1 MPVRRAGATRIL
13 VAGSGAIGSAIAFD
27 LARDGLH
34 DVTLADV
41 DESRLQRAAA
51 LSGVRTCRADLSD
64 AATLGRL
71 AAEHDLVVGAL
82 PSVLGYQALRAVI
95 EADRPIVD
103 ISFMSEDPL
112 TLDALARDHGV
123 AAVVDCGVAPGLS
136 HMIVGFA
143 ASRMSAVERVAIY
156 VGGFPAARGSL
167 FDYKAPFSP
176 FDVIE
181 ECVRPARIVED
192 GRVEVRPA
200 LEQSELLEIDGF
212 GEVEAFLTD
221 GLRTLTRTIPSRF
234 MVEKTLRYPGHRAAM
249 AALRDAGLFSAATV
263 DAGGCTV
270 RPIDVTA
277 ALLFPRWQYEDGEPD
292 VTILRVVVEG
302 TELVSSGRREPAAS
316 VRCTANL
323 LDRYDAAT
331 GLRSMSRTTAFPA
344 TSVVRLIER
353 DGFAPGVHPPEV
365 VGRLGLLDDVLKDLA
380 ARGVHCDVRF
390 D

>member
-1 MPVRRAGATRIL
+1 MDGTRVLIAGC
-13 VAGSGAIGSAIAFD
+13 GAIGSAIAFD
-27 LARDGLH
+27 LARDGTH
-34 DVTLADV
+34 DVTIADI
-41 DESRLQRAAA
+41 DADRLQRASAQTGA
-51 LSGVRTCRADLSD
+51 RTVLADLSQGG
-64 AATLGRL
+64 TLSRL
-71 AAEHDLVVGAL
+71 ASDHDLVVGAL
-82 PSVLGYQALRAVI
+82 PSVLGCQSLS
-95 EADRPIVD
+95 EAIAARRPMVD
-103 ISFMSEDPL
+103 VSFMAEDPL
-112 TLDALARDHGV
+112 ALDARARDHGV
-123 AAVVDCGVAPGLS
+123 TAVVDCGVAPGLS

-143 ASRMSAVERVAIY
+143 ATRMSSVERVAIY
-156 VGGFPAARGSL
+156 VGGLPAARGSL

-192 GRVEVRPA
+192 GRVAVREA
-200 LEQSELLEIDGF
+200 LEEPELLHIDGF

-249 AALRDAGLFSAATV
+249 AALRDAGLFSTAAV
-263 DAGGCTV
+263 EAGGRTI

-292 VTILRVVVEG
+292 LTILRVVVEG
-302 TELVSSGRREPAAS
+302 RREGRD

-344 TSVVRLIER
+344 ASVVRLIER
-353 DGFAPGVHPPEV
+353 HVFAPGVHPPEA
-365 VGRLGLLDDVLKDLA
+365 VGRLGLLDDVLNDLA
-380 ARGVHCDVRF
+380 ARGVRCDVRI

>member
-1 MPVRRAGATRIL
+1 MGRTRVLIAGC
-13 VAGSGAIGSAIAFD
+13 GAIGSAIAFD
-27 LARDGLH
+27 LARDGTH
-34 DVTLADV
+34 DVTIADV
-41 DESRLQRAAA
+41 DADRLQRASAQTGA
-51 LSGVRTCRADLSD
+51 RTVLADLSQGG
-64 AATLGRL
+64 TLSRL
-71 AAEHDLVVGAL
+71 ASDHDLVVGAL
-82 PSVLGYQALRAVI
+82 PSVLGCQSLS
-95 EADRPIVD
+95 EAIAARRPMVD
-103 ISFMSEDPL
+103 VSFMAEDPL
-112 TLDALARDHGV
+112 ALDARARDHGV
-123 AAVVDCGVAPGLS
+123 TAVVDCGVAPGLS

-143 ASRMSAVERVAIY
+143 ATRMSSVERVAIY
-156 VGGFPAARGSL
+156 VGGLPAARGSL

-192 GRVEVRPA
+192 GRVAVREA
-200 LEQSELLEIDGF
+200 LEEPELLHIDGF

-249 AALRDAGLFSAATV
+249 AALRDAGLFSTAAV
-263 DAGGCTV
+263 EAGGRTI

-292 VTILRVVVEG
+292 LTILRVVVEG
-302 TELVSSGRREPAAS
+302 RREGRD

-344 TSVVRLIER
+344 ASVVRLIER
-353 DGFAPGVHPPEV
+353 HVFAPGVHPPEA
-365 VGRLGLLDDVLKDLA
+365 VGRLGLLDDVLNDLA
-380 ARGVHCDVRF
+380 ARGVRCDVRI

>member
-1 MPVRRAGATRIL
+1 MGGTRVLIAGC
-13 VAGSGAIGSAIAFD
+13 GAIGSAVAVD
-27 LARDGLH
+27 LARDGTH
-34 DVTLADV
+34 EVTIADI
-41 DESRLQRAAA
+41 DADRLQRVSAQTGA
-51 LSGVRTCRADLSD
+51 RTVLADLSQS
-64 AATLGRL
+64 TTVSRL
-71 AAEHDLVVGAL
+71 ASDHDLVVGAL
-82 PSVLGYQALRAVI
+82 PSVLGCQSLSAVI
-95 EADRPIVD
+95 AAGRPMVD
-103 ISFMSEDPL
+103 ISFMAEDPL
-112 TLDALARDHGV
+112 AFDARARESGV

-143 ASRMSAVERVAIY
+143 ATRMSSVERVAIY
-156 VGGFPAARGSL
+156 VGGLPAARGSL

-192 GRVEVRPA
+192 GRVAVREA
-200 LEQSELLEIDGF
+200 LEGPELLHIDGF

-221 GLRTLTRTIPSRF
+221 GLRTLIHTIPSRF

-249 AALRDAGLFSAATV
+249 AALRDAGLFSTAAV
-263 DAGGCTV
+263 EAAGCTI

-302 TELVSSGRREPAAS
+302 RELVPGGRSESRGT

-344 TSVVRLIER
+344 ASVVRLIER
-353 DGFAPGVHPPEV
+353 HAFAPGVHPPEAI
-365 VGRLGLLDDVLKDLA
+365 GRLGLLGDVLSDLA
-380 ARGVHCDVRF
+380 ARGVHCDVRI

>member
-1 MPVRRAGATRIL
+1 MGRTRVLIAGC
-13 VAGSGAIGSAIAFD
+13 GAIGSAIAFD
-27 LARDGLH
+27 LARDGTH
-34 DVTLADV
+34 DVTIADT
-41 DESRLQRAAA
+41 DADRLQRASAQIGA
-51 LSGVRTCRADLSD
+51 RTVLADLSQGG
-64 AATLGRL
+64 TLSRL
-71 AAEHDLVVGAL
+71 ASDHDLVVGAL
-82 PSVLGYQALRAVI
+82 PSVLGCQSLS
-95 EADRPIVD
+95 EAIAARRPMVD
-103 ISFMSEDPL
+103 VSFMAEDPL
-112 TLDALARDHGV
+112 ALDARARDHGV
-123 AAVVDCGVAPGLS
+123 TAVVDCGVAPGLS

-143 ASRMSAVERVAIY
+143 ATRMSSVERVAIY
-156 VGGFPAARGSL
+156 VGGLPAARGSL

-192 GRVEVRPA
+192 GRVAVREA
-200 LEQSELLEIDGF
+200 LEEPELLHIDGF

-249 AALRDAGLFSAATV
+249 AALRDAGLFSTAAV
-263 DAGGCTV
+263 EAGGRTI

-292 VTILRVVVEG
+292 LTILRVVVEG
-302 TELVSSGRREPAAS
+302 RREGRD

-344 TSVVRLIER
+344 ASVVRLIER
-353 DGFAPGVHPPEV
+353 HVFAPGVHPPEA
-365 VGRLGLLDDVLKDLA
+365 VGRLGLLDDVLNDLA
-380 ARGVHCDVRF
+380 ARGVRCDVRI